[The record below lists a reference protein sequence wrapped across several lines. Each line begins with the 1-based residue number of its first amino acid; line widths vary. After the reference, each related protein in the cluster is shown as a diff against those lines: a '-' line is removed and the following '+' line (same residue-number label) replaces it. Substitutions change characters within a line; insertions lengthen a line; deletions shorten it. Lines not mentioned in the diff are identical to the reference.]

1 MHDAR
6 PPAAALA
13 GVVLAA
19 GGARR
24 MGGRPKALIERDGV
38 ALVRRVALALL
49 DAGVLDVVV
58 VLGHRADEVRPALD
72 GLALR
77 CALNPGFMAGRASSL
92 RVGLASLG
100 EGYAGTVIA
109 LADHPLLEGR
119 DVGALLEAYARRG
132 PARAVVPRVAGERGH
147 PVVLEPGVCREIL
160 RADAGYGA
168 RHWMQSNPA
177 QVAWFDCDNPHYRVD
192 LDAPGDLERVAA
204 AHGCSLRWPAGL

>member
-1 MHDAR
+1 MHDAG
-6 PPAAALA
+6 PPAAAFA

-24 MGGRPKALIERDGV
+24 MGGRPKALIEHDGV

-77 CALNPGFMAGRASSL
+77 CALNEGFMAGRASSL

-100 EGYAGTVIA
+100 EGHAGTVIA
-109 LADHPLLEGR
+109 LADHPLIEGR

-177 QVAWFDCDNPHYRVD
+177 QVAWFDCENAHYRVD
-192 LDAPGDLERVAA
+192 LDSPADLERVAA

>member
-1 MHDAR
+1 MNDAG
-6 PPAAALA
+6 PSAAALA

-38 ALVRRVALALL
+38 ALVRRVVLALL
-49 DAGVLDVVV
+49 DAGVADVVV
-58 VLGHRADEVRPALD
+58 VLGHRAEEVRPALD
-72 GLALR
+72 GLRLR
-77 CALNPGFMAGRASSL
+77 CALNEGFVAGRASSL

-100 EGYAGTVIA
+100 ENAAGTVIA
-109 LADHPLLEGR
+109 LADQPLLEAG
-119 DVGALLEAYARRG
+119 DVAALLDAYARRG
-132 PARAVVPRVAGERGH
+132 AARAVVPRVAGERGH

-177 QVAWFDCDNPHYRVD
+177 QVAWFDCDNAHYRVD
-192 LDAPGDLERVAA
+192 LDAPADLERVAA